1 MKTRLA
7 ALAVWCVAALA
18 LAAGAAADD
27 AGRLATPRG
36 HWAAAADSAAR
47 DSAAADSAA
56 RDSAAMADSA
66 ARDSAA
72 ESILVAEPDSSVADA
87 PPEDAPAD
95 RDYEV
100 ERSSAVAPSEVEVGY
115 SLASLARG
123 GLSQRR
129 RVQLRETNVQ
139 AEMREG
145 RGDALAGAALSSRVP
160 GGWLSLGRAAPRWG
174 RGLLV
179 GTPAEPWRTGTL
191 VAETAAARPREGDAL
206 EFRRPGAL
214 ALDVVAAH
222 VRRDAFAAASLGLGA
237 AALELAVTRALDDP
251 VAHGLVGLRLA
262 GGGAEAEAAL
272 DAHGSWR
279 LELVRR
285 AASHHERGA
294 ARDASHG
301 TSRDAELGTRHGGLS
316 LAMRLGH
323 YDFHGVQ
330 RPRVAPPAAALGAS
344 LEGAPRR
351 GLEARMDGSCWRF
364 PGGQTAHRGALEV
377 SADMAQHE
385 SIAMGLEERQGARRL
400 SAGATAASAL
410 RQGVW
415 AEWRRGGPGLAMN
428 LRHEWWG
435 RAGGLRERTR
445 ELASAELESR
455 PLPGCSASLTV
466 WLYRTSAADPQYV
479 TDTEI
484 DRTVWRALPRAGH
497 RTRVRVGFPAAGGS
511 VRAAITVSESGGR
524 APPPQWTL
532 DWTRR
537 ARTR

>member
-1 MKTRLA
+1 MTKPMA
-7 ALAVWCVAALA
+7 ALALVCVAALA
-18 LAAGAAADD
+18 LAAQGAAED
-27 AGRLATPRG
+27 AGPGSPPDGPST
-36 HWAAAADSAAR
+36 AAAADSAAG
-47 DSAAADSAA
+47 DSAAALDSAA
-56 RDSAAMADSA
+56 GDSDANS
-66 ARDSAA
+66 S
-72 ESILVAEPDSSVADA
+72 LVAEPDSSVADA

-100 ERSSAVAPSEVEVGY
+100 ERSSTVAPSEIEVGY
-115 SLASLARG
+115 SLASLAHG

-129 RVQLRETNVQ
+129 RVQVREAGVQ
-139 AEMREG
+139 AELREG
-145 RGDALAGAALSSRVP
+145 RGDALAGAALGARVP

-179 GTPAEPWRTGTL
+179 GTPAEPWRTSAL
-191 VAETAAARPREGDAL
+191 VSETATARPREGDAL

-222 VRRDAFAAASLGLGA
+222 VRGGSFAAASLAIGD

-251 VAHGLVGLRLA
+251 VAHGLAGLRLA
-262 GGGAEAEAAL
+262 GGGGEAEAAV

-279 LELVRR
+279 LELVRS
-285 AASHHERGA
+285 AAHDAVLGAPHDARRGA
-294 ARDASHG
+294 PHG
-301 TSRDAELGTRHGGLS
+301 ALS
-316 LAMRLGH
+316 LGMRLGH

-330 RPRVAPPAAALGAS
+330 RPRIAPPAAALGAS
-344 LEGAPRR
+344 LKGAPRR
-351 GLEARMDGSCWRF
+351 GLEAAIEGSCWRF
-364 PGGQTAHRGALEV
+364 PGGQTGHRGALEV

-385 SIAMGLEERQGARRL
+385 SIAMGLEERQGARRP
-400 SAGATAASAL
+400 SAGATAAGAL

-415 AEWRRGGPGLAMN
+415 GEWRRGGPGLAMN

-435 RAGGLRERTR
+435 KLGGLRERMR

-455 PLPGCSASLTV
+455 PWSGCSASLTV

-484 DRTVWRALPRAGH
+484 DRTVWRALPGAGH
-497 RTRVRVGFPAAGGS
+497 RTRLRVGFPAAGGS
-511 VRAAITVSESGGR
+511 VRAAITVSQSGGT